1 MSDRVGPHF
10 IQTPGPSNVP
20 GRVLEA
26 LARPTI
32 DHRGQDFAHLTREL
46 QDGLRDVFRTEH
58 PVIVYP
64 SSGTGAWEAALVN
77 CLSPGDRILA
87 FETGHF
93 ATLWRELAA
102 RHGLVVDFV
111 AGDWRHGVDPEVVEE
126 ALARDREHEIRAVTV
141 IHNETST
148 GVCSPVADVRA
159 AMDRA
164 GHPALLLVDTIS
176 SLGSIEFEHD
186 AWRVDVAV
194 GCSQKGLM
202 LPPGLGFNALSP
214 KALAAA
220 DRARL
225 NRSYWDWRPIIEA
238 NQDGFYPYTLPTN
251 LLVALSVALTM
262 LQEEGMPRV
271 LERHGRHAAATRAA
285 VSAWGLEVL
294 CADPG
299 RFSNSVTAVLVPDGV
314 DAAQVNKVVLDRC
327 NIALG
332 TGLGRLAG
340 RVFRIGHLGFLN
352 DAWMCGVLAGVAAG
366 LRLAGIP
373 VPRSGVDEALA
384 AMA

>member
-1 MSDRVGPHF
+1 MLRRVGPHF

-32 DHRGQDFAHLTREL
+32 DHRSQDFSRLALEL
-46 QDGLRDVFRTEH
+46 QSGLRRVFRTEH

-77 CLSPGDRILA
+77 CLSPGDRVLA

-93 ATLWRELAA
+93 ATLWRDLAE
-102 RHGLVVDFV
+102 RHGLVVDMV
-111 AGDWRHGVDPEVVEE
+111 PGDWRHGVDPSVVEE
-126 ALARDREHEIRAVTV
+126 VLTRDADHMIRAVTV
-141 IHNETST
+141 VHNETST
-148 GVCSPVADVRA
+148 GVTSPVEEVRA

-176 SLGSIEFEHD
+176 SLGSMEFEHD

-214 KALAAA
+214 RAIEAAE
-220 DRARL
+220 RSRL
-225 NRSYWDWRPIIEA
+225 SRSYWDWRPILEA
-238 NQDGFYPYTLPTN
+238 NGDGFYPYTLPTN
-251 LLVALSVALTM
+251 LLVALGVSLEM
-262 LQEEGMPRV
+262 LEEEGLPRV
-271 LERHGRHAAATRAA
+271 FERHRRHAAATRAA
-285 VSAWGLEVL
+285 VEAWELELWCAEPDGYSSAL
-294 CADPG
+294 
-299 RFSNSVTAVLVPDGV
+299 TAVRVPDGFDGARV
-314 DAAQVNKVVLDRC
+314 TEVVLESS

-332 TGLGRLAG
+332 AGLGRLAG
-340 RVFRIGHLGFLN
+340 RVFRIGHLGYLN
-352 DAWMCGVLAGVAAG
+352 DAWLCGVIGGVAAG
-366 LRLAGIP
+366 LRRAGIA

-384 AMA
+384 AMQ

>member
-1 MSDRVGPHF
+1 MPHRTGPHF

-32 DHRGQDFAHLTREL
+32 DHRGQDFADLTLGL
-46 QDGLRDVFRTEH
+46 QAGLRRMFRTEH

-93 ATLWRELAA
+93 ATLWRDMAA

-111 AGDWRHGVDPEVVEE
+111 AGDWRHGVDPQVVEDV
-126 ALARDREHEIRAVTV
+126 LARDRAHEIRAVTV

-148 GVCSPVADVRA
+148 GVCSPVPDVRA
-159 AMDRA
+159 AMDRL

-202 LPPGLGFNALSP
+202 LPPGLGFNAVSP

-220 DRARL
+220 EHAGFD
-225 NRSYWDWRPIIEA
+225 RSYWDWRPVIEA
-238 NQDGFYPYTLPTN
+238 NQGGFYPYTLPTN
-251 LLVALSVALTM
+251 LLVALSTALEM
-262 LQEEGMPRV
+262 IEEEGMPRV
-271 LERHGRHAAATRAA
+271 LERHRRHAAATRAA
-285 VSAWGLEVL
+285 VAAWGLEVL
-294 CADPG
+294 CADP
-299 RFSNSVTAVLVPDGV
+299 RAFSQSVTAVLVPDGI
-314 DAAQVNKVVLDRC
+314 DAAEVNRVVLESG

-332 TGLGRLAG
+332 AGLGRLAG
-340 RVFRIGHLGFLN
+340 RVFRIGHLGYLN
-352 DAWMCGVLAGVAAG
+352 DAWMCGVLSGVAAG
-366 LRLAGIP
+366 LRIAGVQ